1 MAAKL
6 CLKEEKKIFE
16 STWSFHSFVFPI
28 SSSPPPSTW
37 PHLDPWIRKSRLASF
52 GLNNSVTGIIIE
64 TCQ

>member
-6 CLKEEKKIFE
+6 CLKEEKKYLSQLGL
-16 STWSFHSFVFPI
+16 STALCSQFPP
-28 SSSPPPSTW
+28 SPPSTW